1 MYPVLKRFFDFIVA
15 LLVAII
21 LSPVLIPIIILLRFS
36 GEGEVLYGQDRVG
49 YHLSK
54 FKIWKFATMLKNSP
68 NMGSKDVTLRNDPR
82 VTFWGK
88 YLRIT
93 KLNELPQIF
102 NVLTG
107 DMSLVGPRPLM
118 PVSFAYYSPEVQ
130 EKVYNSVPG
139 ITGIGSLI
147 FRDEEHLVSTQTEFQ
162 SPHDFYKQRIYPYK
176 GQLEMWYQEN
186 KGLKVDFLILCL
198 TAISLVFKQNRLV
211 YQVFSDLPPN
221 PFNTSVNAN

>member
-1 MYPVLKRFFDFIVA
+1 MYPVVKRFFDFSIALVA
-15 LLVAII
+15 AII
-21 LSPVLIPIIILLRFS
+21 LSPILILIVILLKFS

-49 YHLSK
+49 YKQSK

-93 KLNELPQIF
+93 KLNELPQIL
-102 NVLTG
+102 NVLKG

-118 PVSFAYYSPEVQ
+118 PVSFAYYSIEVQ
-130 EKVYNSVPG
+130 ELVYNSVPG

-147 FRDEEHLVSTQTEFQ
+147 FRDEEQLVSNQTEFD
-162 SPHDFYKQRIYPYK
+162 SPHDFYKKRIYPYK
-176 GQLEMWYQEN
+176 GQLEMWYQNN
-186 KGLKVDFLILCL
+186 KCFKVDFLILCL
-198 TAISLVFKQNRLV
+198 TAISLIFKHNKLA

-221 PFNTSVNAN
+221 PFIPSVNAN

>member
-1 MYPVLKRFFDFIVA
+1 MYFFIKRLFDFLAA
-15 LLVAII
+15 LVLAIL
-21 LSPVLIPIIILLRFS
+21 LSPILLPVILLLRFS

-49 YHLSK
+49 YKRSR

-102 NVLTG
+102 NVLVG

-118 PVSFAYYSPEVQ
+118 PVSFDYYTAAVQ
-130 EKVYNSVPG
+130 ERVYDSVPG

-147 FRDEEHLVSTQTEFQ
+147 FRDEEQLVSSQVEFDN
-162 SPHDFYKQRIYPYK
+162 PHDFYKQRIYPYK
-176 GQLEMWYQEN
+176 GQLEMWYQDN
-186 KGLKVDFLILCL
+186 KSLWVDFLILLL
-198 TAISLVFKQNRLV
+198 TAISLVFKDNKLV
-211 YQVFSDLPPN
+211 YRIFNNLPPN
-221 PFNTSVNAN
+221 PFIPSVNAN